1 MSTVYIISAP
11 SGAGK
16 TSLVKG
22 LCNSL
27 AFIKPSISYTT
38 RKVRES
44 EVDGKDYFFVSREIF
59 EEKISNN
66 DFLEYQDVYGNMY
79 GSTLESVNTITSL
92 GSDVVLEIDYKG
104 MLAVKRELPHSIS
117 IYITPPSI
125 ETLKERLL
133 KRGED
138 TKEVINKR
146 MASSSHEMTYAKYAD
161 FEVINDNYN
170 DALSLLKGIILL
182 NRIDY
187 RQLSSWANYLNK
199 INNRIV

>member
-1 MSTVYIISAP
+1 MPTVYIISAP

-27 AFIKPSISYTT
+27 TFIRPSVSYTT

-44 EVDGKDYFFVSREIF
+44 EVDGKDYFFVSREVF

-104 MLAVKRELPHSIS
+104 MLAVKRKLPHAIS
-117 IYITPPSI
+117 VYITPPSI

-138 TKEVINKR
+138 TEEVINKR

-161 FEVINDNYN
+161 YMVINDNYD
-170 DALSLLKGIILL
+170 DALNILKGIILL
-182 NRIDY
+182 NRIDH
-187 RQLSSWANYLNK
+187 RQLSGWANYLNK

>member
-1 MSTVYIISAP
+1 MSTIYIISAP

-27 AFIKPSISYTT
+27 TFIKPSVSYTT

-44 EVDGKDYFFVSREIF
+44 EVDGKDYFFVSRENF

-79 GSTLESVNTITSL
+79 GSTLKSVNTITSL

-104 MLAVKRELPHSIS
+104 MLAVKRELPHAMS
-117 IYITPPSI
+117 IYITPPNI

-138 TKEVINKR
+138 TEEVINKR
-146 MASSSHEMTYAKYAD
+146 MASASNEMAYAKYAD
-161 FEVINDNYN
+161 YEVINDNYD
-170 DALSLLKGIILL
+170 DALNILKGIILL
-182 NRIDY
+182 NRIDH
-187 RQLSSWANYLNK
+187 RQLSGWANYLNK
-199 INNRIV
+199 INNCIV

>member
-1 MSTVYIISAP
+1 MSNVYIISAP

-27 AFIKPSISYTT
+27 AFLKPSVSYTT
-38 RKVRES
+38 RKIRES
-44 EVDGKDYFFVSREIF
+44 EVDGKDYFFVSREDF
-59 EEKISNN
+59 VEKINNN
-66 DFLEYQDVYGNMY
+66 DFLEHQHVYGNMY

-104 MLAVKRELPHSIS
+104 MLAVKRKLPHAIS
-117 IYITPPSI
+117 VYITPPSI

-138 TKEVINKR
+138 TEEVINKR
-146 MASSSHEMTYAKYAD
+146 MASSSNEMTYAKYAD
-161 FEVINDNYN
+161 YIVINDNY
-170 DALSLLKGIILL
+170 DEALSLLKGIILL
-182 NRIDY
+182 NRIDHQ
-187 RQLSSWANYLNK
+187 QLSGWANCINK

>member
-1 MSTVYIISAP
+1 MSTIYIISAP

-27 AFIKPSISYTT
+27 TFIKPSVSYTT

-44 EVDGKDYFFVSREIF
+44 EVDGKDYFFVSRENF

-104 MLAVKRELPHSIS
+104 MLAVKRELPHAIS

-138 TKEVINKR
+138 TEEVINKR

-161 FEVINDNYN
+161 YMVINDNYD

-182 NRIDY
+182 NRIDH
-187 RQLSSWANYLNK
+187 RQLSNWANYLNK

>member
-1 MSTVYIISAP
+1 MSNVYIISAP

-27 AFIKPSISYTT
+27 AFLKPSVSYTT
-38 RKVRES
+38 RKIRES
-44 EVDGKDYFFVSREIF
+44 EVDGKDYFFVSREDF
-59 EEKISNN
+59 VEKINN
-66 DFLEYQDVYGNMY
+66 N
-79 GSTLESVNTITSL
+79 

-104 MLAVKRELPHSIS
+104 MLAVKRKLPHAIS
-117 IYITPPSI
+117 VYITPPSI

-138 TKEVINKR
+138 TEEVINKR
-146 MASSSHEMTYAKYAD
+146 MASSSNEMTYAKYAD
-161 FEVINDNYN
+161 YIVINDNYD

-182 NRIDY
+182 NRIDHQ
-187 RQLSSWANYLNK
+187 QLSGWANCINK

>member
-1 MSTVYIISAP
+1 MSNVYIISAP

-27 AFIKPSISYTT
+27 AFLKPSVSYTT
-38 RKVRES
+38 RKIRES
-44 EVDGKDYFFVSREIF
+44 EVDGKDYFFVSREDF
-59 EEKISNN
+59 VEKINNN
-66 DFLEYQDVYGNMY
+66 DFLEHQHVYGNMY

-104 MLAVKRELPHSIS
+104 MLAVKRKLPHAIS
-117 IYITPPSI
+117 VYITPPSI

-138 TKEVINKR
+138 TETVINKR

-161 FEVINDNYN
+161 YMVINDNYD
-170 DALSLLKGIILL
+170 DALSILKGIILL
-182 NRIDY
+182 NRIDH
-187 RQLSSWANYLNK
+187 RQLSSWANCLNK

>member
-1 MSTVYIISAP
+1 MGDP
-11 SGAGK
+11 WK
-16 TSLVKG
+16 
-22 LCNSL
+22 
-27 AFIKPSISYTT
+27 SISPEG
-38 RKVRES
+38 VRAFTYGVLTALLVWLWTE
-44 EVDGKDYFFVSREIF
+44 DYLLI
-59 EEKISNN
+59 INNN
-66 DFLEYQDVYGNMY
+66 DFLEHQHVYGNMY

-104 MLAVKRELPHSIS
+104 MLAVKRELPHAIS
-117 IYITPPSI
+117 VYITPPSI

-138 TKEVINKR
+138 TEEVINKR

-161 FEVINDNYN
+161 YMVINDNYD
-170 DALSLLKGIILL
+170 DALNLLKGIILL
-182 NRIDY
+182 NRINH

>member
-1 MSTVYIISAP
+1 MSTIYIISAP

-27 AFIKPSISYTT
+27 TFIKPSVSYTT

-44 EVDGKDYFFVSREIF
+44 EVDGKDYFFVSRENF

-79 GSTLESVNTITSL
+79 GSTLESVNTITSH

-104 MLAVKRELPHSIS
+104 MLAVKRELPHAIS
-117 IYITPPSI
+117 VYITPPSI

-138 TKEVINKR
+138 TEEVINKR
-146 MASSSHEMTYAKYAD
+146 MASSSHEMTYAIYAD
-161 FEVINDNYN
+161 YMVINDNYE
-170 DALSLLKGIILL
+170 DRKS
-182 NRIDY
+182 
-187 RQLSSWANYLNK
+187 
-199 INNRIV
+199 VV